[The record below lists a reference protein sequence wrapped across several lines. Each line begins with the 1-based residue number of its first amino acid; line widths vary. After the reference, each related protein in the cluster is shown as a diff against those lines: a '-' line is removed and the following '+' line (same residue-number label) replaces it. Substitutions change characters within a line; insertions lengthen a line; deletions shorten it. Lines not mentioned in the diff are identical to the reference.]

1 MKTSDAL
8 KYYSNSPLLL
18 GRALGISSQAVSQWG
33 EYVPFKRAWQLEKIT
48 NGELTIEDEFEAKQD
63 SNQVA

>member
-33 EYVPFKRAWQLEKIT
+33 EDVPFKRAWQLEKLT
-48 NGELTIEDEFEAKQD
+48 NGELTIEDKTNNNKNI
-63 SNQVA
+63 NQVA